1 MKRLRRLAVL
11 AAVCAAVQGTANGPA
26 APLVEAAKTG
36 DLPRM
41 ARILG
46 NTAADQRATDGTTA
60 LHWAVYRDDA
70 GMVDLLLD
78 AGAEQ
83 ALENRYGFPPL
94 YFAAVNGNP
103 AILDRLLAAGADPD
117 TTVPGGE
124 TVLMTA
130 SRTGDPAVIAAL
142 LDAGANANAINDAG
156 QTALMWAAAANNAG
170 AVAAL
175 VAGDA
180 DLAMRTEKGLDALL
194 FAVRAGRVAA
204 VTALLDAGA
213 DIGATLATGESAL
226 ELALV
231 NTHWDLAHL
240 LLDRGADPDQSDAG
254 YTALHRLAV
263 QRAIIRG
270 VVPSEEADIP
280 IGALDITLDLVA
292 KLIALGADVN
302 ARMAKDRLK
311 EQRFVNMRDVLFRV
325 GATPFLLAAKEAD
338 LELMAILLGSGADP
352 TIATTD
358 GTTPLMAAA
367 GLYSDTGNLHRFRE
381 RGWEAD
387 VLEAVEICLDS
398 GNDVNA
404 VNAIG
409 DTALHGAAYRGG
421 IDVARLLV
429 GRGAR
434 LDAVDSRGLTPLSV
448 ATGVYYKMGIS
459 AKPETAKFL
468 RTIMEVRGLTTEVLP
483 PDMDERCLYCYLT
496 QYAQLEAAQKR
507 AAELEAQFALETGL
521 GRRSMRR

>member
-1 MKRLRRLAVL
+1 MKRLRRLATLGVL
-11 AAVCAAVQGTANGPA
+11 CAALHGTANGPV

-36 DLPRM
+36 DFPGLE
-41 ARILG
+41 RIVG
-46 NTAADQRATDGTTA
+46 NTDVDQATIDGTTA
-60 LHWAVYRDDA
+60 LHWAVHRDDA
-70 GMVDLLLD
+70 AMVDLLLD
-78 AGAEQ
+78 AGAKPT
-83 ALENRYGFPPL
+83 LTNRYDFPPI
-94 YFAAVNGNP
+94 YFAAVNGN
-103 AILDRLLAAGADPD
+103 ASILKRLLAVGADPD

-142 LDAGANANAINDAG
+142 LSAGADANAINDAG
-156 QTALMWAAAANNAG
+156 QTALMWAAAANNAE

-175 VAGDA
+175 VAGGA
-180 DLAMRTEKGLDALL
+180 ELAMRTEKGLDALL
-194 FAVRAGRVAA
+194 FAARAGRIEA

-213 DIGATLATGESAL
+213 DVGATLATGESAL

-231 NTHWDLAHL
+231 NTHWDIAHL
-240 LLDRGADPDQSDAG
+240 LLDRGANPNQSDAG

-292 KLIALGADVN
+292 KLIALGAHVD

-338 LELMAILLGSGADP
+338 LELMAIMLRAGADP

-358 GTTPLMAAA
+358 GTTPLMVAA

-387 VLEAVEICLDS
+387 VLEAVEICLDN

-404 VNAIG
+404 VNAVG
-409 DTALHGAAYRGG
+409 DTALHGAAYRGSV
-421 IDVARLLV
+421 DVARLLV
-429 GRGAR
+429 ARGAR
-434 LDAVDSRGLTPLSV
+434 LNAVDSRGLTPLSV

-459 AKPETAKFL
+459 AKPDMAKFL
-468 RTIMEVRGLTTEVLP
+468 RTIMQVRGLSTDVLP
-483 PDMDERCLYCYLT
+483 PDMDQRCLYCYLT
-496 QYAQLEAAQKR
+496 QHAQLEAAKKR
-507 AAELEAQFALETGL
+507 AEELEAQFALETGP
-521 GRRSMRR
+521 RR

>member
-1 MKRLRRLAVL
+1 MTGRRRLAAL
-11 AAVCAAVQGTANGPA
+11 GAVCAALLGTADEP
-26 APLVEAAKTG
+26 APLVEAAKAG
-36 DLPRM
+36 DSSLVMRL
-41 ARILG
+41 LG
-46 NTAADQRATDGTTA
+46 DTDVDQAAIDGTTA
-60 LHWAVYRDDA
+60 LHWAVHRNDA
-70 GMVDLLLD
+70 AMVDVLLE
-78 AGAEQ
+78 AGATPTLQ
-83 ALENRYGFPPL
+83 NRYGFPPL
-94 YFAAVNGNP
+94 HFSAVNGNP
-103 AILDRLLAAGADPD
+103 AILERLLAQGADPD

-124 TVLMTA
+124 TALMTA

-142 LDAGANANAINDAG
+142 LAAGADANAVNDAG
-156 QTALMWAAAANNAG
+156 QTALMWAAAANNAD
-170 AVAAL
+170 AVTAL
-175 VAGDA
+175 VSGGAE
-180 DLAMRTEKGLDALL
+180 LAMRTEKGLDALL
-194 FAVRAGRVAA
+194 FAVRAGRVEAT
-204 VTALLDAGA
+204 TALLDAGA

-280 IGALDITLDLVA
+280 IGALDVTLDLVA
-292 KLIALGADVN
+292 KLIALGADVD

-311 EQRFVNMRDVLFRV
+311 EQRFVNMRDVLFRI

-338 LELMAILLGSGADP
+338 LELMAILLRAGADP
-352 TIATTD
+352 TISTTD
-358 GTTPLMAAA
+358 GTTPLMVAA

-387 VLEAVEICLDS
+387 VLEAVEICLDND
-398 GNDVNA
+398 NDVNA
-404 VNAIG
+404 VNAVG

-421 IDVARLLV
+421 VEVARLLIAH
-429 GRGAR
+429 GAR

-468 RTIMEVRGLTTEVLP
+468 RTIMQVRGLPTDVLP
-483 PDMDERCLYCYLT
+483 PDMDQRCLYCYLT
-496 QYAQLEAAQKR
+496 QYAQLEAAKKR
-507 AAELEAQFALETGL
+507 ALELEAQFALETGL
-521 GRRSMRR
+521 RH

>member
-1 MKRLRRLAVL
+1 MIPVRRLTALL
-11 AAVCAAVQGTANGPA
+11 ALCGACHGTANGSD
-26 APLVEAAKTG
+26 APLVEAARTG
-36 DLPRM
+36 DLPGLMRM
-41 ARILG
+41 LG
-46 NTAADQRATDGTTA
+46 NTDVDQASIDGTTA
-60 LHWAVYRDDA
+60 LHWAVHRNDDT
-70 GMVDLLLD
+70 MVDRILD
-78 AGAEQ
+78 AGATPT
-83 ALENRYGFPPL
+83 LRNRYGIPPL
-94 YFAAVNGNP
+94 NLAAVNGNP
-103 AILDRLLAAGADPD
+103 AVLKRLLAAGSDPD
-117 TTVPGGE
+117 TSVPGGE

-130 SRTGDPAVIAAL
+130 SRTGDPAAIAAL
-142 LDAGANANAINDAG
+142 LDAGADANAINDAG
-156 QTALMWAAAANNAG
+156 QTALMWAAAANNAH

-175 VAGDA
+175 VAGGA
-180 DLAMRTEKGLDALL
+180 ELAMRTEKGLDALL
-194 FAVRAGRVAA
+194 FAVRAGRVEAT
-204 VTALLDAGA
+204 TALLDAGA

-231 NTHWDLAHL
+231 NTHWDLADL

-270 VVPSEEADIP
+270 VVQSEEADIP

-292 KLIALGADVN
+292 RLVALGADVN

-338 LELMAILLGSGADP
+338 LELMAILLRAGADP

-358 GTTPLMAAA
+358 GTTPLMVAA

-387 VLEAVEICLDS
+387 VLEAVEVCLEN

-429 GRGAR
+429 RRGAR

-468 RTIMEVRGLTTEVLP
+468 RTVMQVRGLPTQVLP

-496 QYAQLEAAQKR
+496 QYAQLEAAKER
-507 AAELEAQFALETGL
+507 AEELEAQFALES
-521 GRRSMRR
+521 GRTMPTRR

>member
-11 AAVCAAVQGTANGPA
+11 AAVCAAVPGTANGPA

-41 ARILG
+41 VRILG
-46 NTAADQRATDGTTA
+46 DTDVDQKAIDGTTA
-60 LHWAVYRDDA
+60 LHWAVYRNDA
-70 GMVDLLLD
+70 AMVDLLLE
-78 AGAEQ
+78 AGAKPT
-83 ALENRYGFPPL
+83 LENRYGFPPL

-103 AILDRLLAAGADPD
+103 TLLKRLLAGGADSA

-130 SRTGDPAVIAAL
+130 SRTGDPAVITAL
-142 LDAGANANAINDAG
+142 LTAGADANAVNDAG
-156 QTALMWAAAANNAG
+156 QTALMWAAAANNAA

-175 VAGDA
+175 VAGGA
-180 DLAMRTEKGLDALL
+180 KLGMRTEKGLDALL
-194 FAVRAGRVAA
+194 FAVRAGRIDAT
-204 VTALLDAGA
+204 TALLDAGA

-231 NTHWDLAHL
+231 NTHWDIAHL

-280 IGALDITLDLVA
+280 IGALDITLDLVT

-352 TIATTD
+352 TMATTD
-358 GTTPLMAAA
+358 GTTPLMVAS

-387 VLEAVEICLDS
+387 VLEAVEICLAND
-398 GNDVNA
+398 NDVNA
-404 VNAIG
+404 VNAVG

-421 IDVARLLV
+421 VDVARLLV
-429 GRGAR
+429 ARGAR

-468 RTIMEVRGLTTEVLP
+468 RTIMQVRGLPTDVLA

-496 QYAQLEAAQKR
+496 QYAQLEAAKR
-507 AAELEAQFALETGL
+507 RAEELEAQFALETGL
-521 GRRSMRR
+521 RP